1 MSKARDML
9 VIGDAMVDAYLRT
22 QPVGVSDE
30 APVAVLDYVGVQRTL
45 GGMMNVAASCAAC
58 GGVRIIGLVG
68 EDEAGE
74 FLREQAE
81 RLGMEAHW
89 FTDGRPTIEK
99 MRVLAG
105 EQEAMLAR
113 IDVEMAQ
120 AVDGPF
126 AAQILTAAT
135 QAVAHCG
142 VVLVS
147 DYAKGTLS
155 ADLARGL
162 LAEAAE
168 RAVPVIVDAKP
179 ETMKWY
185 RGAAL
190 FTPNEREAR
199 QYAAL
204 RGFECGGIDDLG
216 ASLAQALDAAVLI
229 TRGAAGMTLIDRDG
243 SRLAHCEAIA
253 DRAVSTSG
261 AGDVVVAAVGH
272 ALGAGR
278 SLTEA
283 VEFAAACAA
292 KSVSRAGT
300 CRIEADDLSI

>member
-1 MSKARDML
+1 MSKDRDML

-30 APVAVLDYVGVQRTL
+30 APVAVLDYVAVQRTL

-58 GGVRIIGLVG
+58 GGVRVIGLIG

-74 FLREQAE
+74 FLREEAE

-89 FTDGRPTIEK
+89 FSDGRPTIEK

-120 AVDGPF
+120 AVDEALARAMLDEVRRALPR
-126 AAQILTAAT
+126 
-135 QAVAHCG
+135 CG
-142 VVLVS
+142 AVLVS
-147 DYAKGTLS
+147 DYAKGTVTPEV
-155 ADLARGL
+155 ARGL

-168 RAVPVIVDAKP
+168 HGVPVIVDAKP
-179 ETMKWY
+179 QTMEWF

-199 QYAAL
+199 AFAAL
-204 RGFECGGIDDLG
+204 HGIECGSIDDLG
-216 ASLAQALDAAVLI
+216 AALARALDAAVLI
-229 TRGAAGMTLIDRDG
+229 TRGAEGMTLFDRDG
-243 SRLAHCEAIA
+243 SPLAHCDAGA
-253 DRAVSTSG
+253 VKAVSTSG

-272 ALGAGR
+272 AMGR
-278 SLTEA
+278 GQTLVEA
-283 VEFAAACAA
+283 ARFAATCAA
-292 KSVSRAGT
+292 KAVSRAGT
-300 CRIEADDLSI
+300 CRIEADDLQD